1 MPNAD
6 QKPIAVSHAVKTRY
20 HHGNLRAV
28 LLTTAEDMLERDGM
42 VALSLRAVAK
52 QAGVSHAAP
61 YRHFANKQA
70 LLEAL
75 AAGGFEALERAIDDA
90 AAKHPGDPRQ
100 QLIETGAAYVRE
112 AVARPQRAQL
122 MFGGSLGFEAARG
135 PARTAFDALTNV
147 VRRGQKAG
155 LFEPAP
161 TRELVLSVWS
171 AAHGL
176 AMLIVGQQIR
186 HLDLAVDISH
196 LWRAVFRNHLRKP
209 T

>member
-1 MPNAD
+1 MPSAES
-6 QKPIAVSHAVKTRY
+6 KPTAAHHGTKTRY
-20 HHGNLRAV
+20 HHGNLRVA
-28 LLTTAEDMLERDGM
+28 LLTAAEDMLERDGM

-52 QAGVSHAAP
+52 RAGVSHAAP
-61 YRHFANKQA
+61 YRHFTNKQA

-75 AAGGFEALERAIDDA
+75 ADAGFEALERAIDEA
-90 AAKHPGDPRQ
+90 AAKHPDDPRQ
-100 QLIETGAAYVRE
+100 QLLDTGATYVRE

-122 MFGGSLGFEAARG
+122 MFGGSLGFEASQGA
-135 PARTAFDALTNV
+135 AHSAFEALVHV

-161 TRELVLSVWS
+161 TRELVLTVWS

-186 HLDLAVDISH
+186 HLDLAVDVPR
-196 LWRAVFRNHLRKP
+196 LWHAVFRNHLRRP